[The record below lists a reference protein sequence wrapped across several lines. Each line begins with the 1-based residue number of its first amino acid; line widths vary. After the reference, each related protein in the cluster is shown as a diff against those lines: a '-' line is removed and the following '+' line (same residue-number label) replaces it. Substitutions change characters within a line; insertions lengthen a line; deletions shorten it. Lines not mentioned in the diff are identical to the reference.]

1 MYETIGNMD
10 KNGGGC
16 DVLPIFNIVH
26 ISLNGIDFKQFLYGF
41 NIKQLIERERG
52 MRG

>member
-10 KNGGGC
+10 KNGEGGV
-16 DVLPIFNIVH
+16 VLPIFNIVH